1 MSSEAEIIIVEN
13 DSRNSRLISLG
24 EILKN
29 RFIIPVY
36 QRPYAWNS
44 ENFKDLLTTI
54 RESREQSL
62 PAFFGSI
69 IVAEQDKPQSMGKQY
84 ILIDGQQRITSF
96 LILLKLI
103 REKLEVLVD
112 NLTKKREQENDN
124 DKIDTIIRRKIKV
137 EEIIA
142 SIKEILATPERL
154 DRERSANHDSAL
166 ALEKDILGYLFKG
179 KKIHSSDVRKIPDIF
194 EEETEDETEGDIE
207 GDYYEYA
214 SYILKRAQFC
224 FLVVQGKLSEDYAI
238 DIFNTFNSTGEAL
251 TAFEVLKSFVYKKAE
266 ENQGRQMTERLNE
279 IETSLNSMSMKRNKQ
294 TKYTNRLLL
303 FLTMMHEELHTDK
316 FTSFR
321 DRKKTLDDIANRY
334 RANIPD
340 YIRNIYDLH
349 EFTIEKI
356 AWEKPKE
363 STNIFKPG
371 EAAVCFDFLK
381 SISHDRTIPILFK
394 FAASEE
400 RDAVVKACAAFTCL
414 WRGVAEGASTERI
427 DQQYKMITQALFSE
441 NYSVEG
447 LKSTFRDWLAGRWQ
461 SPKGGSRRM
470 TKQEWIKAFAA
481 VNIYKSIKLARF
493 ILFVAFHKSTFDS
506 YERRLVKAK
515 LNFITTDNYREYDYK
530 TIEHIVPQS
539 YKTINRIGNLVLL
552 PQTINAKAGKQD
564 FVTKRKIYQRCLEK
578 KDVGDGMPYL
588 EILKEVV
595 SYDDNYLDDNSHLNE
610 DAIKERG
617 ERLGHAVWETLA
629 EDWLGWKAA

>member
-1 MSSEAEIIIVEN
+1 MMSSDAEIIIVEN
-13 DSRNSRLISLG
+13 ESRNSRLISLG

-36 QRPYAWNS
+36 QRPYAWKD

-69 IVAEQDKPQSMGKQY
+69 IVAEQESPQFMGKQY

-103 REKLEVLVD
+103 ENKLKVLVD

-124 DKIDTIIRRKIKV
+124 DKIDRIILRKGKV

-142 SIKEILATPERL
+142 SINEILTTLERL
-154 DRERSANHDSAL
+154 VREQSADHDGAL

-179 KKIHSSDVRKIPDIF
+179 KKIHNSDVKKIPDIF
-194 EEETEDETEGDIE
+194 EEETEGETEGDIE
-207 GDYYEYA
+207 GDYYAYT
-214 SYILKRAQFC
+214 SYVLKRSQFC

-251 TAFEVLKSFVYKKAE
+251 TAFEVLKSFVYKKTE
-266 ENQGRQMTERLNE
+266 ENQGRQMTDKLNK
-279 IETSLNSMSMKRNKQ
+279 IETKLNSMPMKRSKQ
-294 TKYTNRLLL
+294 TKYTDRLLL
-303 FLTMMHEELHTDK
+303 FLTMMHEDLHTDK
-316 FTSFR
+316 FASFR
-321 DRKKTLDDIANRY
+321 DKKRTLDHISNKY
-334 RANIPD
+334 RGNIPD
-340 YIRNIYDLH
+340 YIRSIYDLH

-356 AWEKPKE
+356 AWESRKN
-363 STNIFKPG
+363 TNIFKSS
-371 EAAVCFDFLK
+371 EAVVCFEFLK
-381 SISHDRTIPILFK
+381 SINHDRTIPILFK

-400 RDAVVKACAAFTCL
+400 RDTVVKACAAFTCL
-414 WRGVAEGASTERI
+414 WRGVAADAGTDTI
-427 DQQYKMITQALFSE
+427 DKQYKLITEALFSK
-441 NYSVEG
+441 NYSAEE
-447 LKSTFRDWLAGRWQ
+447 LKDTFRYHLTGKWQ
-461 SPKGGSRRM
+461 NKKGGYRHM
-470 TKQEWIKAFAA
+470 TKQEWIKEFAA
-481 VNIYKSIKLARF
+481 VNIYKRIKLARF

-506 YERRLVKAK
+506 HERSLVKAK

-539 YKTINRIGNLVLL
+539 YKAINRIGNLVLL

-564 FVTKRKIYQRCLEK
+564 FVVKRRIYKQCLEK

-610 DAIKERG
+610 EAIKERG

>member
-1 MSSEAEIIIVEN
+1 MKSDAEIIIVEN
-13 DSRNSRLISLG
+13 ESRNSRLISLE

-54 RESREQSL
+54 RESREQRL

-69 IVAEQDKPQSMGKQY
+69 IVAEQVNPESTRKQY

-103 REKLEVLVD
+103 GDKLEVLVD

-124 DKIDTIIRRKIKV
+124 DKIESIILRKGKV
-137 EEIIA
+137 KEIIA
-142 SIKEILATPERL
+142 SIKEIFDASGRL
-154 DRERSANHDSAL
+154 DRERSAEHNDAL

-179 KKIHSSDVRKIPDIF
+179 KKIHSTDLKKIPDIF
-194 EEETEDETEGDIE
+194 EEETEGETEGDIE
-207 GDYYEYA
+207 GDYYEYTD
-214 SYILKRAQFC
+214 YVLKRSQFC

-238 DIFNTFNSTGEAL
+238 DIFNTFNSTGQAL

-266 ENQGRQMTERLNE
+266 ENQGRYMADKLNE
-279 IETSLNSMSMKRNKQ
+279 IEAKLNRMPMKRSKQ
-294 TKYTNRLLL
+294 TKYTDRLLL
-303 FLTMMHEELHTDK
+303 FLTMMHEDLHTKK
-316 FTSFR
+316 FASFR
-321 DRKKTLDDIANRY
+321 DKKRTLDTIANKY
-334 RANIPD
+334 RGNIPD
-340 YIRNIYDLH
+340 YIRSIYDLH

-356 AWEKPKE
+356 AWESSKI
-363 STNIFKPG
+363 TNIFKSS
-371 EAAVCFDFLK
+371 EAAVCFEFLK

-414 WRGVAEGASTERI
+414 WRGVAADAGTDTI
-427 DQQYKMITQALFSE
+427 DQQYKLITEALFSKNHSAE
-441 NYSVEG
+441 D
-447 LKSTFRDWLAGRWQ
+447 LKDTFRYHLTGKWQ
-461 SPKGGSRRM
+461 NKKGGYRHM
-470 TKQEWIKAFAA
+470 TKQEWIKEFAA
-481 VNIYKSIKLARF
+481 VNIYKRIKLARF

-539 YKTINRIGNLVLL
+539 YKAINRIGNLVLL
-552 PQTINAKAGKQD
+552 PQAINAKAGKQD
-564 FVTKRKIYQRCLEK
+564 FVAKRKIYQQCLEK

-610 DAIKERG
+610 EAIKERG
-617 ERLGHAVWETLA
+617 ERLGRAVWETLA
-629 EDWLGWKAA
+629 EDWLSWKAA

>member
-1 MSSEAEIIIVEN
+1 MKSDAEIIIVEN
-13 DSRNSRLISLG
+13 ESRNSRLISLG

-36 QRPYAWNS
+36 QRPYAWSS

-54 RESREQSL
+54 RESREQKL

-69 IVAEQDKPQSMGKQY
+69 IVAEQVNPQSMGKQY

-96 LILLKLI
+96 LILLKLL
-103 REKLEVLVD
+103 RDKLKVLVD
-112 NLTKKREQENDN
+112 NLAKKREQENDN
-124 DKIDTIIRRKIKV
+124 DKIDTIIKRKIKV

-142 SIKEILATPERL
+142 SINEIFDATGRL
-154 DRERSANHDSAL
+154 VREGSAEHDRAL
-166 ALEKDILGYLFKG
+166 ALEKDILGYLFKD
-179 KKIHSSDVRKIPDIF
+179 KKIHSRDVTKIPDIF

-214 SYILKRAQFC
+214 SYVLKRSQFC

-251 TAFEVLKSFVYKKAE
+251 TAFEVLKSIVYKKAE
-266 ENQGRQMTERLNE
+266 ENQGRQMTDKLTE

-303 FLTMMHEELHTDK
+303 FLTMMYEELRTEK

-321 DRKKTLDDIANRY
+321 DRKMTLDDISSKY
-334 RANIPD
+334 RSNIPY
-340 YIRNIYDLH
+340 YIRSIYDLH

-356 AWEKPKE
+356 AWESRK
-363 STNIFKPG
+363 STNIFKSS

-414 WRGVAEGASTERI
+414 WRGVAEGASTDRI
-427 DQQYKMITQALFSE
+427 DNQYKGITQELFSG
-441 NYSVEG
+441 NYSAEG
-447 LKSTFRDWLAGRWQ
+447 LKNTFRYWLTRRWENK
-461 SPKGGSRRM
+461 KGGGRRM
-470 TKQEWIKAFAA
+470 TKQEWIKEFAN

-539 YKTINRIGNLVLL
+539 YKAINRIGNLVLL
-552 PQTINAKAGKQD
+552 PQAINAKAGKQD
-564 FVTKRKIYQRCLEK
+564 FATKKKIYQQCLEK

-595 SYDDNYLDDNSHLNE
+595 SYDDNYFDENYHLNE
-610 DAIKERG
+610 EAIKERG

>member
-1 MSSEAEIIIVEN
+1 MKSDAEIIIVEN
-13 DSRNSRLISLG
+13 ESRNSRLISLE

-54 RESREQSL
+54 RESREQRL

-69 IVAEQDKPQSMGKQY
+69 IVAEQESSQFARQY

-96 LILLKLI
+96 LILLKFI
-103 REKLEVLVD
+103 RDKLNVLVKDLTEKRKNTDDD
-112 NLTKKREQENDN
+112 NEIDKIVVEKNEVEKIIKFIRSILSDHKRLEREQGA
-124 DKIDTIIRRKIKV
+124 KYGR
-137 EEIIA
+137 
-142 SIKEILATPERL
+142 SL
-154 DRERSANHDSAL
+154 DRET
-166 ALEKDILGYLFKG
+166 DILGYLFKG
-179 KKIHSSDVRKIPDIF
+179 KKIHSTDLKKIPDIF
-194 EEETEDETEGDIE
+194 EEEIKEIE
-207 GDYYEYA
+207 VDLLEYTQDVLER
-214 SYILKRAQFC
+214 SQFC
-224 FLVVQGKLSEDYAI
+224 FLVVQGNSSENYAI
-238 DIFNTFNSTGEAL
+238 DIFNTFNSTGEPL

-266 ENQGRQMTERLNE
+266 ENQGRYMTDKLNE
-279 IETSLNSMSMKRNKQ
+279 IEASLNRMKMKRNKQ
-294 TKYTNRLLL
+294 IKYTDRLLL
-303 FLTMMHEELHTDK
+303 FLTMMHKELHTDK

-321 DRKKTLDDIANRY
+321 DKKITLDDIANKY
-334 RANIPD
+334 RGNIPD
-340 YIRNIYDLH
+340 YIRSIYDLH

-356 AWEKPKE
+356 AWEEPRK
-363 STNIFKPG
+363 SANIFKSS

-394 FAASEE
+394 FATSEE

-414 WRGVAEGASTERI
+414 WRGVAADAATDRI
-427 DQQYKMITQALFSE
+427 DNQYKMITQELFSG
-441 NYSVEG
+441 NYSAEG
-447 LKSTFRDWLAGRWQ
+447 LKNTFRDHLSGKWQ
-461 SPKGGSRRM
+461 NKKGDPRHR
-470 TKQEWIKAFAA
+470 TRQEWIKEFAA
-481 VNIYKSIKLARF
+481 VNIYKRIKLARF

-539 YKTINRIGNLVLL
+539 YKAINRIGNLVLL
-552 PQTINAKAGKQD
+552 PQAINAKAGKQD
-564 FVTKRKIYQRCLEK
+564 FVAKRKIYQQCLEK

-595 SYDDNYLDDNSHLNE
+595 SYDDSYLDENLHLNE
-610 DAIKERG
+610 EAIKERG
-617 ERLGHAVWETLA
+617 ERLGRAVWETLA
-629 EDWLGWKAA
+629 EDWLSWKAA